1 MPSRLLRLFLY
12 NLLAITIR
20 ISPTATPRTGPAIFS
35 VVALRCAAA
44 TDSGEV
50 EVLDGADGAD
60 PRPDDDTPPMS
71 PGADVKLV
79 EIGMVAVSVV
89 LVVLPVEETLL
100 LEVPLRLVAVD
111 ILRLFGGNARVLQTI
126 EVGVDED

>member
-12 NLLAITIR
+12 SLLTITIR

-44 TDSGEV
+44 ADSGKV

-60 PRPDDDTPPMS
+60 PRPDDDTPLMS

-89 LVVLPVEETLL
+89 LVVLPVEKTLL
-100 LEVPLRLVAVD
+100 LVSLRLFVVD
-111 ILRLFGGNARVLQTI
+111 ILMLFGGNARVLQTI
-126 EVGVDED
+126 EVDVDED